1 MWKEIAIAVLSFLA
15 GAIIISADDSV
26 YLVHTNKDTGQL
38 VTENAGNLYR
48 LVPIQIERGE

>member
-15 GAIIISADDSV
+15 GAISISADDSV

-38 VTENAGNLYR
+38 VTEKEGNLYR
-48 LVPIQIERGE
+48 LVPIQIEKGE